1 VDGLTFYTVTVA
13 KAWKR
18 FDRLSVA
25 KLFAVRYSPA
35 LGRLVSIML
44 LLAMTGFSAT
54 YVKSLTLLAQPL
66 MASVPFGL
74 LSAAL
79 ALAVLAGFHWPRANA
94 AGA

>member
-1 VDGLTFYTVTVA
+1 MA
-13 KAWKR
+13 E
-18 FDRLSVA
+18 
-25 KLFAVRYSPA
+25 LFAVRYSPA
-35 LGRLVSIML
+35 PGRLVSIML